1 LLEIHQE
8 VLLNVFLSKLEVFFT
23 VGISV
28 VFLCEAFWKALSHKI
43 SSYLNFIGYV
53 GQTVANLRNVGRG
66 LVLKNLLE
74 RQAKL
79 FLTLVEGNIALQLV
93 L

>member
-1 LLEIHQE
+1 MHQE
-8 VLLNVFLSKLEVFFT
+8 VLLNIFLRKLEVVFT

-28 VFLCEAFWKALSHKI
+28 VFFCETFWKALSHEKT
-43 SSYLNFIGYV
+43 SYLNVIGYV

-74 RQAKL
+74 
-79 FLTLVEGNIALQLV
+79 G
-93 L
+93 

>member
-1 LLEIHQE
+1 MHQE
-8 VLLNVFLSKLEVFFT
+8 VLLNVFLCKLEVVFT

-28 VFLCEAFWKALSHKI
+28 VFLCETFWKALSHEKT
-43 SSYLNFIGYV
+43 SYLNVIGYV

-74 RQAKL
+74 
-79 FLTLVEGNIALQLV
+79 G
-93 L
+93 

>member
-1 LLEIHQE
+1 MYQE
-8 VLLNVFLSKLEVFFT
+8 VLLNVFLCKLEVVFT

-28 VFLCEAFWKALSHKI
+28 VFLCETFWKALSYEKT
-43 SSYLNFIGYV
+43 SYLNVISYV

-74 RQAKL
+74 
-79 FLTLVEGNIALQLV
+79 G
-93 L
+93 